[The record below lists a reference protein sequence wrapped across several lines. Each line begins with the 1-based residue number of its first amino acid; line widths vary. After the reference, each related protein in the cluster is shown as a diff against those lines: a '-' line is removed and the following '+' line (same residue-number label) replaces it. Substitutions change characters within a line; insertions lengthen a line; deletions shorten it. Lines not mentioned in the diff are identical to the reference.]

1 MPSEQATTIRDIAQL
16 AGVTPGTVSRAIN
29 GSPLVKDKTKSRI
42 LKIAEELDYSPN
54 LVARRLSTGKTFAI
68 GVVVPFFTRPAVS
81 ARLDGV
87 VSILSNS
94 QYDLVIH
101 DIASPKQR
109 SIGFQDVLRQER
121 IDGAL
126 IISMPIVHEDIDY
139 FKNSKVPIVSI
150 DRKHPELADFDSI
163 IIDDVLGGYEATKYL
178 IKLGHRKIGFVGD
191 ITGLLTKPET
201 DILEQD
207 NPFMS
212 TASRDRYEGYKKALR
227 EAGISVS
234 PDYYGEDQYGY
245 REARELAFQILRLDK
260 PPTAIFAASD
270 IQAFGVIQ
278 AAGNLGL
285 SIPED
290 LSVIGFDD
298 IPAAEFMQLTTTRQ
312 LLFES
317 GCKGV
322 EILLQAINGDRKENK
337 TITFPTELVIR
348 NTTASPKV

>member
-29 GSPLVKDKTKSRI
+29 GSPLVKEKTKSRI

-87 VSILSNS
+87 VSVLSNS

-126 IISMPIVHEDIDY
+126 IISMPIVHEDIDF
-139 FKNSKVPIVSI
+139 FKNSKVPIVFI
-150 DRKHPELADFDSI
+150 DRKHLDLADFDSI

-178 IKLGHRKIGFVGD
+178 IDLGHRKIGFIGD

-212 TASRDRYEGYKKALR
+212 TASRDRYEGYRKALS
-227 EAGISVS
+227 EVGIPIS

-245 REARELAFQILRLDK
+245 REARELAFQMLRLGD

-278 AAGNLGL
+278 AARNLGL

-290 LSVIGFDD
+290 VSIIGFDD

-322 EILLQAINGDRKENK
+322 EILLQAINGDREGHI
-337 TITFPTELVIR
+337 TITLPTELVIR
-348 NTTASPKV
+348 NTTAPPRI

>member
-29 GSPLVKDKTKSRI
+29 GSPLVKEKTKSRI

-54 LVARRLSTGKTFAI
+54 LVARRLSIGKTFAI
-68 GVVVPFFTRPAVS
+68 GVVVPFFTRPSVS

-87 VSILSNS
+87 VSVLSNS

-109 SIGFQDVLRQER
+109 SIGFQDVLRPER

-126 IISMPIVHEDIDY
+126 IISMPIVHEDIDF
-139 FKNSKVPIVSI
+139 FKNSKVPIVFI
-150 DRKHPELADFDSI
+150 DRKHPELMDFDSI
-163 IIDDVLGGYEATKYL
+163 IVDDVLGGYETTQYL
-178 IKLGHRKIGFVGD
+178 IKLGHRKIGFIGD
-191 ITGLLTKPET
+191 ITEILTKPET

-207 NPFMS
+207 NPFVFTS
-212 TASRDRYEGYKKALR
+212 SRDRYEGYKKALN
-227 EAGISVS
+227 EVGIPVS

-245 REARELAFQILRLDK
+245 REARELAFQMLRLDD

-278 AAGNLGL
+278 AARNLSL

-317 GCKGV
+317 GRKGV
-322 EILLQAINGDRKENK
+322 ELLLQAINDDHKEHIN
-337 TITFPTELVIR
+337 ITLPTELVIR
-348 NTTASPKV
+348 NTTSPPKI

>member
-1 MPSEQATTIRDIAQL
+1 MPSKQATTIRDIAQL

-29 GSPLVKDKTKSRI
+29 GSPLVKEKTKSRI
-42 LKIAEELDYSPN
+42 LKIAKELDYSPN
-54 LVARRLSTGKTFAI
+54 LTARRLSIGKTFAI

-139 FKNSKVPIVSI
+139 FKHSKVPIVFI
-150 DRKHPELADFDSI
+150 DRKHPDLADYDSI

-178 IKLGHRKIGFVGD
+178 IKLGHKKIGFIGD

-201 DILEQD
+201 NILEQD

-212 TASRDRYEGYKKALR
+212 TASRDRYAGYKNALS
-227 EAGISVS
+227 EAGIPVS

-245 REARELAFQILRLDK
+245 REARELAFQMLRLDD
-260 PPTAIFAASD
+260 PPTAIFSASD

-278 AAGNLGL
+278 AARNLGL

-317 GCKGV
+317 GYKGV
-322 EILLQAINGDRKENK
+322 EILLQAINGDREEHI
-337 TITFPTELVIR
+337 TITLPTELVIR
-348 NTTASPKV
+348 NTTAPPRI

>member
-1 MPSEQATTIRDIAQL
+1 MSNKNATTIRDIAQL
-16 AGVTPGTVSRAIN
+16 ADVTPGTVSRALN
-29 GSPLVKDKTKSRI
+29 GSPLVKEKTKSRI
-42 LKIAEELDYSPN
+42 LKIAKELDYSPN

-101 DIASPKQR
+101 DIESPKQR

-126 IISMPIVHEDIDY
+126 IVSMPIVHEDINY
-139 FKNSKVPIVSI
+139 FRSSKVPIVFI
-150 DRKHPELADFDSI
+150 DRKHPDLADFNSI

-178 IKLGHRKIGFVGD
+178 INLGHRKIGFIGD

-207 NPFMS
+207 NPFMY
-212 TASRDRYEGYKKALR
+212 TASRDRYEGYKKALSK
-227 EAGISVS
+227 AGFPIS
-234 PDYYGEDQYGY
+234 PDYYGEDQHGY
-245 REARELAFQILRLDK
+245 REARELAFQMLKLND

-278 AAGNLGL
+278 AARNLGL

-298 IPAAEFMQLTTTRQ
+298 IQAAELMELTTTRQ

-317 GCKGV
+317 GRKGV
-322 EILLQAINGDRKENK
+322 ELLLQAINSNRAEHI
-337 TITFPTELVIR
+337 TITLPTELVIR
-348 NTTASPKV
+348 NTTAPPKV

>member
-1 MPSEQATTIRDIAQL
+1 MPTKNATTIRDIAHL
-16 AGVTPGTVSRAIN
+16 AGVTPGTVSRALN
-29 GSPLVKDKTKSRI
+29 DSTLVKNETKIKI

-101 DIASPKQR
+101 DIESPKQR

-126 IISMPIVHEDIDY
+126 IISMPIVHEDINY
-139 FKNSKVPIVSI
+139 LRHSKVPIVFI
-150 DRKHPELADFDSI
+150 DRKHPDLADFNSI
-163 IIDDVLGGYEATKYL
+163 IIDDVKGGYESTKYL
-178 IKLGHRKIGFVGD
+178 INLGHRKIGFIGD
-191 ITGLLTKPET
+191 ITGLLTKPEAA
-201 DILEQD
+201 ILEQE
-207 NPFMS
+207 NPFMY
-212 TASRDRYEGYKKALR
+212 TASRDRYEGYRKALG
-227 EAGISVS
+227 EAGFPVL
-234 PDYYGEDQYGY
+234 PDYYGEDQHGY
-245 REARELAFQILRLDK
+245 REARELAVQMLKLDD

-278 AAGNLGL
+278 AARNLGL
-285 SIPED
+285 SIPDD

-298 IPAAEFMQLTTTRQ
+298 IQAAELMELTTTRQ

-322 EILLQAINGDRKENK
+322 ELLLQAINNNCAEHT
-337 TITFPTELVIR
+337 TITLPTKLVIR
-348 NTTASPKV
+348 NTTAPPKV